1 MAADRAQ
8 SAPDRGRV
16 DRPAT
21 ADAPLWAPFLVIAA
35 TVVVADQLTKAWLV
49 GMLGPG
55 ESVRVLG
62 DWLRLVHTR
71 NTGAVFGLFRDQA
84 PLFAAVSLGVIGLI
98 AWFHGRSGRSPVM
111 TLALGLLL
119 GGAIGN
125 LADRIRFGYV
135 VDFVDAG
142 IGNLRFYTFNVA
154 DSAISVALLLLILIG
169 LRPSLARPTAGSV
182 VPGRSPNPG
191 DDA

>member
-1 MAADRAQ
+1 VA
-8 SAPDRGRV
+8 
-16 DRPAT
+16 
-21 ADAPLWAPFLVIAA
+21 IAA
-35 TVVVADQLTKAWLV
+35 AVVVADQLTKAWLV
-49 GMLGPG
+49 STLAPG
-55 ESVRVLG
+55 ESVEVLG
-62 DWLRLVHTR
+62 DWLRLVHSR

-125 LADRIRFGYV
+125 LADRVRLGHV

-142 IGNLRFYTFNVA
+142 IGSLRFYTFNVA
-154 DSAISVALLLLILIG
+154 DSAISAALLLLILVG
-169 LRPSLARPTAGSV
+169 LFPSLARPSRAPALSGPASTHPA
-182 VPGRSPNPG
+182 